1 MSTLTATAISR
12 LNQAFADSTVRS
24 YHSKF
29 RNFLAFCCVA
39 VIDVKTLSPLSILT
53 FLEFLTFNHISH
65 SGLINY
71 LSAVKTT
78 LSSYGIN
85 TSPFNDPRI
94 KLYNKAIMRNR
105 PFNPSIKPIIDIP
118 TLKRI
123 IQCTDT
129 MYMGYIFKAAILTSF
144 FSFVRI
150 SNLVPHSISSYDP
163 LKQLSRGDLI
173 FAPPGINLIIK
184 WSKTLQTRDKI
195 KVLKIPSL
203 GSSTLC
209 PVSALRKL
217 LLATPGSKNDPLFQ
231 IKCYSKW
238 VPLSDTRLR
247 KAFSTILARINLGAA
262 GVTYHSLRRSGATLA
277 FNLNVPMQDIQSHGT
292 WTSEAVWAY
301 ITQDHNASTSVA
313 TSFQNLLST

>member
-1 MSTLTATAISR
+1 MSALTARATSR
-12 LNQAFADSTVRS
+12 VHQAFADSTVRS
-24 YHSKF
+24 YQAKF
-29 RNFLAFCCVA
+29 RNFVPFCCVA
-39 VIDVKTLSPLSILT
+39 VIDLKALSPLTILT

-78 LSSYGIN
+78 LSSYGIDI
-85 TSPFNDPRI
+85 SAFSDPRI
-94 KLYNKAIMRNR
+94 KLYNKAIMRHR
-105 PFNPSIKPIIDIP
+105 PFNPTIKPIIDIP
-118 TLKRI
+118 TLRRI

-129 MYMGYIFKAAILTSF
+129 MYMGHIFKAAILMSF
-144 FSFVRI
+144 FSFVKI
-150 SNLVPHSISSYDP
+150 SNLVPHSISSYNP

-173 FAPPGINLIIK
+173 FAPPGINLIIT

-209 PVSALRKL
+209 LVTAKRKL
-217 LLATPGSKNDPLFQ
+217 LLSTRGLNNDPLFQ

-238 VPLSDTRLR
+238 VPLSDTCLR
-247 KAFSTILARINLGAA
+247 KAFSTILSKLNLGAA
-262 GVTYHSLRRSGATLA
+262 GVTFHSLHRSGATLA

-292 WTSEAVWAY
+292 WTSEAV
-301 ITQDHNASTSVA
+301 
-313 TSFQNLLST
+313 